1 MADFAS
7 ALEGVPDEAVEVNQR
22 ALIDKVLARY
32 SGENT
37 VFRELLQNADDASAS
52 SVEIKFLSSITT
64 TSNSTQPTDSQPITQ
79 SSSAASSSSTLPDL
93 TTKKISRVL
102 VRNNGIPF
110 RDQDWARLRKIAE
123 GNPDESKIGA
133 FGVGFYALWS
143 ICDSP
148 IVLSGPSI
156 MGFNWSTKNP
166 DQLVTRRGIN
176 PSPSEWTSFIMD
188 VRSPSPMPP
197 PFEFSRF
204 LATSLA
210 FTTQIR
216 SVSLYFDDH
225 LMCKL
230 DKKLAPPQIL
240 STPSNIT
247 LSTSSSMMKIQ
258 SVEQTSVQI
267 DTDILK
273 WTLQYSKPKSKL
285 AIKNAAVAAATS
297 TSSFASRMLS
307 AFTKTSSSAPTPSS
321 TSPSTPMDLS
331 SEPSSQLSS
340 LKASVFLRVVT
351 GNINV
356 SIPSAF
362 RAELERA
369 TKKPP
374 PKKTQYA
381 LIWTNKDE
389 FDAGK
394 DLSSSKSGLS
404 KLLSGDETAR
414 AVFDGLISDLDVQGR
429 VFIGFPTHQT
439 TGFSGSVAARF
450 IPTVERESLDLQA
463 KYVSDWNKELLA
475 IGGILARVVYEG
487 ELKEIEGLWKKTED
501 ESKRSQLTLRALHAM
516 QFFSFYASTPAGTVS
531 FESEESF
538 FRCDRQHTLTV
549 PSTLGPMPANQVRL
563 PNTELSG
570 FIKNVPLL
578 PNEVSKDGHLLIGKL
593 RSRRMISEITLEDVF
608 KELEGRVL
616 SVEEMRECLNWWISL
631 TGIQGYDRS
640 LLKRFQ
646 RCAVFKYQAPDSI
659 QHAPK
664 EQSDTIMSLSE
675 ASTFINIKLIP
686 TDVPLPAHCLPFCL
700 TKSINSEALKR
711 VFGFRELTILE
722 FTTHLFSPELKGV
735 DRITESPP
743 LAEQL
748 LNILCKAWTS
758 LSNDQRAEISAYLSD
773 KVFIPT
779 RHGMRK
785 PSDAYHS
792 NVTLFQD
799 LAVVCLPS
807 GTPVKGLMHKVL
819 SEIGLR
825 MHVELQMVFSRL
837 LGSGEWNH
845 ADLVKYLVSVKDI
858 LTDTEVDKLRQTSWL
873 PKEGEP
879 KAIPPPGPDGQ
890 ALKPKTKR
898 YFASQLY
905 EPSVANQELQLPL
918 VEWPGKWRS
927 TSEEAKL
934 LFFLGLNKMPSVDA
948 LLDLAANPK
957 DVQLREKA
965 LQFFLE
971 HFADY
976 RAVYRPNS
984 EMPAFVPCD
993 GGLFKPGDAY
1003 SNPEAAVMGFNVLQN
1018 KYLADYQKFGLKQN
1032 PDPQQ
1037 LLDRLLQH
1045 RPSDAKKAKA
1055 VFEYLSTRVADF
1067 SQSQLQ
1073 TLKQAKFVPIS
1084 GKESTHVGP
1093 GGCFFQSADS
1103 TNQGPFKSLFTYID
1117 FGPSARPFLLACGVK
1132 NEPTVQEIAQM
1143 LIADPAKFYALAGS
1157 AEEYL
1162 QVLRNIAAN
1171 VHLLGHGLKKAM
1183 QRSAF
1188 ILGSRRVASSSSSSG
1203 VATKAPTFED
1213 EDDEIEAGQPFV
1225 HVLALPGDVVIIDDS
1240 HSYSQFTT
1248 IIIACP
1254 QEEVFEQLAESL
1266 GAPRLTQLVKESF
1279 RIQRSVPEQTER
1291 SEEIRRLLIERTAL
1305 FLHERQ
1311 TGARDD
1317 VIRDAEWLK
1326 RHLTVKSV
1334 EQVSLQRQ
1342 LVYLGKPHSSVLE
1355 STAAAS
1361 MEGRNSM
1368 VLYLVRKGEIDWFEL
1383 ASSICK
1389 LILAHQKLSDS
1400 LFFMT
1405 ILQTSLKNLKRRGVN
1420 VDRIINARK
1429 AERDAVLQ
1437 RAREAKLQRQ
1447 LDDAN
1452 ALTPEQ
1458 LESHAKGLEER
1469 FPDADPGF
1477 IRKALS
1483 AEKEDHR
1490 KRVEEKFAH
1499 GAYERRPVVPSPL
1512 PPPQMPPISQRQ
1524 SGIFSALRRKILNDN
1539 SSNDPPPY
1547 SPLSVAPSAPVHS
1560 PIPSQSI
1567 SQESQITKQPAIK
1580 PPVQI
1585 TPMSDIRSNLL
1596 KAINVSR
1603 PDTNADIRT
1612 LPDTKPVKE
1621 SEASYCDPKGS
1632 REDLTFLSTISGL
1645 RFYVS
1650 RSINQHNLNGE
1661 LVLFQ
1666 FGDAIV
1672 RYVELVVKPVGE
1684 IFDIDPNSL
1693 HIFYDLEGPIIAFNR
1708 NGSLFFNLRYYLSWY
1723 DEEVK
1728 KGNLSNALIGTFS
1741 TFAHELAH
1749 NLVEAHNSEHEWWM
1763 SAFIEQYFLKVSK
1776 YIISNQSAN
1785 NNLQGGNSSTTQSG
1799 SLI

>member
-1 MADFAS
+1 MADFAQ
-7 ALEGVPDEAVEVNQR
+7 ALEGLPDEAVEVNQR

-37 VFRELLQNADDASAS
+37 VFRELLQNADDASANS
-52 SVEIKFLSSITT
+52 IEIKFLSTCSSSIDPNPSQSKHSQS
-64 TSNSTQPTDSQPITQ
+64 SNSPNHPLN
-79 SSSAASSSSTLPDL
+79 LPDL
-93 TTKKISRVL
+93 TTHKISRVL

-166 DQLVTRRGIN
+166 DQLVTRRGTN
-176 PSPSEWTSFIMD
+176 PSPSEWTSFVMD

-210 FTTQIR
+210 FTTQIK
-216 SVSLYFDDH
+216 SISLYFDDF

-230 DKKLAPPQIL
+230 EKKLSPPLIL
-240 STPSNIT
+240 STPSNLT
-247 LSTSSSMMKIQ
+247 LSTLSSMMKIQ

-273 WTLQYSKPKSKL
+273 WTLQNSKPKSKL
-285 AIKNAAVAAATS
+285 AIKSAAVAAATS

-307 AFTKTSSSAPTPSS
+307 AFSKSSSVSTPSS
-321 TSPSTPMDLS
+321 THSSTPKDLANDTS
-331 SEPSSQLSS
+331 SPFSN
-340 LKASVFLRVVT
+340 LKASLFLRVVT
-351 GNINV
+351 GNVHV

-362 RAELERA
+362 SAELERA

-394 DLSSSKSGLS
+394 DAGNSHSSLS

-439 TGFSGSVAARF
+439 TGFSGSVAGRF

-463 KYVSDWNKELLA
+463 RYVADWNKELLA

-487 ELKEIEGLWKKTED
+487 ELKEIANLWKQNEE
-501 ESKRSQLTLRALHAM
+501 ESTRNQLTLRALHAM
-516 QFFSFYASTPAGTVS
+516 QFFSFHSSTPAGTVS

-538 FRCDRQHTLTV
+538 FRCDRQRTLTV
-549 PSTLGPMPANQVRL
+549 PSSLGPMSANQVRL

-578 PNEVSKDGHLLIGKL
+578 PDEVSKGAHMLISKL
-593 RSRRMISEITLEDVF
+593 RDRRLISEISLEDVF
-608 KELEGRVL
+608 KELESRVL
-616 SVEEMRECLNWWISL
+616 SVDEMRECLNWWISL
-631 TGIQGYDRS
+631 TGIQGYDS
-640 LLKRFQ
+640 SFLKRFQ
-646 RCAVFKYQAPDSI
+646 RCAIFKYPVLDSSH
-659 QHAPK
+659 QTSADS
-664 EQSDTIMSLSE
+664 SDIIMSLSE
-675 ASTFINIKLIP
+675 ASTFINVKLIP
-686 TDVPLPAHCLPFCL
+686 TDAPLPPHCLPFCL
-700 TKSINSEALKR
+700 TKSLNSEALKR
-711 VFGFRELTILE
+711 VFGFRELTVLE
-722 FTTHLFSPELKGV
+722 FTSYLFSPEFKGPQRV
-735 DRITESPP
+735 TESPP

-748 LNILCKAWTS
+748 LNILCKAWTN
-758 LSNDQRAEISAYLSD
+758 LSSDQQTEICTYLSS
-773 KVFIPT
+773 KAFIPT
-779 RHGMRK
+779 RHGIRK

-807 GTPVKGLMHKVL
+807 GTPVKGTMIKLL
-819 SEIGLR
+819 SAIGVR
-825 MHVELQMVFSRL
+825 KHVELQMVFSRL

-845 ADLVKYLVSVKDI
+845 ADLIKYLVSVKEI
-858 LTDTEVDKLRQTSWL
+858 LTEHEVEKLKHTNWL

-879 KAIPPPGPDGQ
+879 KVEVPPGPDG
-890 ALKPKTKR
+890 KPRKPRTNR
-898 YFASQLY
+898 YSANQLY
-905 EPSVANQELQLPL
+905 EPSPANQALKLPL

-927 TSEEAKL
+927 TSDEAKL
-934 LFFLGLNKMPSVDA
+934 LFFLGLNKMPSVEV
-948 LLDLAANPK
+948 LLNLAAHPK
-957 DVQLREKA
+957 DIEFRENA

-976 RAVYRPNS
+976 RATYRPNAQTPS
-984 EMPAFVPCD
+984 FVPCET
-993 GGLFKPGDAY
+993 GLFAPLQAY
-1003 SNPEAAVMGFNVLQN
+1003 SNPEAVVMGFNVLQQ
-1018 KYLADYQKFGLKQN
+1018 KYQSDYQKFGLEQN
-1032 PDPQQ
+1032 PNAKA
-1037 LLDRLLQH
+1037 LVDRLLENP
-1045 RPSDAKKAKA
+1045 PSDSTKAKA
-1055 VFEYLSTRVADF
+1055 MFEYLSTRVADF
-1067 SQSQLQ
+1067 SQSHLQ
-1073 TLKQAKFVPIS
+1073 TLRQAKFIPVS
-1084 GKESTHVGP
+1084 GKEMTHVSP
-1093 GGCFFQSADS
+1093 GSCFFQPQDQV
-1103 TNQGPFKSLFTYID
+1103 TRGPFKSLFTYID
-1117 FGPSARPFLLACGVK
+1117 FGPTARPFLLACGVK
-1132 NEPTVQEIAQM
+1132 NEPTVQEITQM

-1171 VHLLGHGLKKAM
+1171 VHLLSRELRKAM

-1188 ILGSRRVASSSSSSG
+1188 ILGSRRVASSSSN
-1203 VATKAPTFED
+1203 PTVKQRACED
-1213 EDDEIEAGQPFV
+1213 EDEEIEAGQPFV
-1225 HVLALPGDVVIIDDS
+1225 QVLALPAEVVIIDDS

-1248 IIIACP
+1248 VIIACP

-1279 RIQRSVPEQTER
+1279 RIQPAVPEHNER
-1291 SEEIRRLLIERTAL
+1291 TDEIRKLLIERTAL

-1311 TGARDD
+1311 TGTRND

-1326 RHLTVKSV
+1326 RHLVVKSV

-1342 LVYLGKPHSSVLE
+1342 LAYLGKTHLSVLQA
-1355 STAAAS
+1355 TAAAA
-1361 MEGRNSM
+1361 MESKNSM
-1368 VLYLVRKGEIDWFEL
+1368 VLHLVRKGEIDWFEL
-1383 ASSICK
+1383 ASSVCK
-1389 LILAHQKLSDS
+1389 LILVHQKLSDS

-1429 AERDAVLQ
+1429 AERDAALQ
-1437 RAREAKLQRQ
+1437 RAREEKLQRQ
-1447 LDDAN
+1447 LDEAN
-1452 ALTPEQ
+1452 ALTPDR
-1458 LESHAKGLEER
+1458 LESHAKEIEEQ
-1469 FPDADPGF
+1469 FPDADPSF
-1477 IRKALS
+1477 IRKALCS
-1483 AEKEDHR
+1483 EQQDHLE
-1490 KRVEEKFAH
+1490 RVKEKFGH
-1499 GAYERRPVVPSPL
+1499 GAYERRPVDPASL
-1512 PPPQMPPISQRQ
+1512 PQAPEVSQRQ
-1524 SGIFSALRRKILNDN
+1524 SGIFNALRRKLLNN
-1539 SSNDPPPY
+1539 NQSENNYNDPPPY
-1547 SPLSVAPSAPVHS
+1547 SPSSSSGLLAGHQS
-1560 PIPSQSI
+1560 PLPSQSI
-1567 SQESQITKQPAIK
+1567 TPESRVTKPATIK
-1580 PPVQI
+1580 PPTPI

-1596 KAINVSR
+1596 KAINVSK
-1603 PDTNADIRT
+1603 PDTSSDIRT

-1621 SEASYCDPKGS
+1621 SEASYCDPKGT

-1650 RSINQHNLNGE
+1650 RSIDQHNLNGE

-1666 FGDAIV
+1666 FGEAIV
-1672 RYVELVVKPVGE
+1672 RYADRIIKPIGE

-1693 HIFYDLEGPIIAFNR
+1693 HIFYDMEGPIIAFNR
-1708 NGSLFFNLRYYLSWY
+1708 NGSLFFNLRFYLSWY

-1728 KGNLSNALIGTFS
+1728 KGNFSNALIGTFS

-1763 SAFIEQYFLKVSK
+1763 SAFIEQYFLKVSHH
-1776 YIISNQSAN
+1776 ILSIQTQNT
-1785 NNLQGGNSSTTQSG
+1785 NLSHDSG

>member
-1 MADFAS
+1 MADFAR
-7 ALEGVPDEAVEVNQR
+7 ALEGLPDEAVEVNQR

-37 VFRELLQNADDASAS
+37 VFRELLQNADDASAN
-52 SVEIKFLSSITT
+52 SVEISFLSSTT
-64 TSNSTQPTDSQPITQ
+64 TSSSQQPPSSQPIER
-79 SSSAASSSSTLPDL
+79 SSSATSTTLPDL
-93 TTKKISRVL
+93 TTHKISRVL

-166 DQLVTRRGIN
+166 DQLVTRRGTN

-216 SVSLYFDDH
+216 SISLYFDDH

-230 DKKLAPPQIL
+230 VKKLAPPQIL

-285 AIKNAAVAAATS
+285 AIKNAAITAATS
-297 TSSFASRMLS
+297 TTSFAARMLS
-307 AFTKTSSSAPTPSS
+307 AFTKSSSSVPAPSS
-321 TSPSTPMDLS
+321 PNPSTPKDS
-331 SEPSSQLSS
+331 SPDTSSQLST

-351 GNINV
+351 GNVNV

-362 RAELERA
+362 SAELERA

-389 FDAGK
+389 FEAGK
-394 DLSSSKSGLS
+394 DSSSAQSGLS

-414 AVFDGLISDLDVQGR
+414 AIFDGLISDLDVQGR

-463 KYVSDWNKELLA
+463 KYVADWNKELLA

-487 ELKEIEGLWKKTED
+487 ELKEIGGLWKKTED
-501 ESKRSQLTLRALHAM
+501 ESKRNQLTQRALHAM
-516 QFFSFYASTPAGTVS
+516 QFFSFYSSTPAGTVS
-531 FESEESF
+531 LESEASF
-538 FRCDRQHTLTV
+538 FRCDRQRTLTV
-549 PSTLGPMPANQVRL
+549 PSSLGPMPANQVRL
-563 PNTELSG
+563 PNTELNG

-593 RSRRMISEITLEDVF
+593 RDRRMISEITLEDVF
-608 KELEGRVL
+608 KELENRVL
-616 SVEEMRECLNWWISL
+616 SVDEMRECLNWWISL

-646 RCAVFKYQAPDSI
+646 RCAIFKYEATDPIHPASKDASEI
-659 QHAPK
+659 
-664 EQSDTIMSLSE
+664 IMSLSE

-700 TKSINSEALKR
+700 TKSINSEALRR
-711 VFGFRELTILE
+711 VFGFRELNILE
-722 FTTHLFSPELKGV
+722 FTCHLFSPELKGPNQ
-735 DRITESPP
+735 ITESPP

-758 LSNDQRAEISAYLSD
+758 LSNDQRAEICTYLSD

-785 PSDAYHS
+785 PCDAYHS
-792 NVTLFQD
+792 NVTLFED

-807 GTPVKGLMHKVL
+807 GTPVKGTMTKVL
-819 SEIGLR
+819 SDIGVR
-825 MHVELQMVFSRL
+825 KHVELQMVFSRL

-845 ADLVKYLVSVKDI
+845 ADLVKYLVSVRDI
-858 LTDTEVDKLRQTSWL
+858 LTDTEVDRLRQTNWL

-879 KAIPPPGPDGQ
+879 KIVLPPGPDGS
-890 ALKPKTKR
+890 ARKPKTNR
-898 YFASQLY
+898 YSASSLY
-905 EPSVANQELQLPL
+905 EPSAANQELQLPL

-934 LFFLGLNKMPSVDA
+934 LFFLGLNKMPSLEA
-948 LLDLAANPK
+948 LLTLAANPK
-957 DVQLREKA
+957 DDQLREKA
-965 LQFFLE
+965 LRFFLD

-976 RAVYRPNS
+976 RAVYRPS
-984 EMPAFVPCD
+984 LDTPAFVPCD

-1003 SNPEAAVMGFNVLQN
+1003 SNPDASVMGFNVLQN
-1018 KYLADYQKFGLKQN
+1018 KYSADYQKFGLQQN
-1032 PDPQQ
+1032 PDSQE
-1037 LLDRLLQH
+1037 LLNRLLQH
-1045 RPSDAKKAKA
+1045 PPSDPKKAKA

-1067 SQSQLQ
+1067 SPPQLQ
-1073 TLKQAKFVPIS
+1073 TLKQAKFVPITA
-1084 GKESTHVGP
+1084 KDVTQHVAP
-1093 GGCFFQSADS
+1093 GGCFFQSADLA
-1103 TNQGPFKSLFTYID
+1103 NQGPFKSLFTYID

-1143 LIADPAKFYALAGS
+1143 LIADPAKFYALTGS

-1171 VHLLGHGLKKAM
+1171 VHLLGHGLRKAM

-1188 ILGSRRVASSSSSSG
+1188 ILGSRRVASSSTTASST
-1203 VATKAPTFED
+1203 TKIQPTYED
-1213 EDDEIEAGQPFV
+1213 EDEEIEAGQPFV

-1291 SEEIRRLLIERTAL
+1291 SEEIRRLLVERTAL

-1355 STAAAS
+1355 ATAAAS
-1361 MEGRNSM
+1361 MESRNSM

-1405 ILQTSLKNLKRRGVN
+1405 ILQTSLKNLKRRGMN

-1429 AERDAVLQ
+1429 AERDAALQ
-1437 RAREAKLQRQ
+1437 RAREEKLQRQ
-1447 LDDAN
+1447 LEDAN
-1452 ALTPEQ
+1452 ALSPEQ
-1458 LESHAKGLEER
+1458 LESHAKGIEER
-1469 FPDADPGF
+1469 FPDADPAF
-1477 IRKALS
+1477 IRRALS

-1499 GAYERRPVVPSPL
+1499 GAYERRPAVAL
-1512 PPPQMPPISQRQ
+1512 PPPQEPQMPAISQRH
-1524 SGIFSALRRKILNDN
+1524 SGLLSSLRRKLLNENN
-1539 SSNDPPPY
+1539 SADPPPY
-1547 SPLSVAPSAPVHS
+1547 SPLSPTPSTSNQS

-1567 SQESQITKQPAIK
+1567 AQESQVAKAPAIK
-1580 PPVQI
+1580 PPMQI

-1596 KAINVSR
+1596 KAISVSK
-1603 PDTNADIRT
+1603 PDTNSDIRT

-1621 SEASYCDPKGS
+1621 SEARYCDPKGS
-1632 REDLTFLSTISGL
+1632 REDLTFLTSIEGL
-1645 RFYVS
+1645 RFYIS
-1650 RSINQHNLNGE
+1650 RSLHQHNLNGE
-1661 LVLFQ
+1661 LVLVQ
-1666 FGDAIV
+1666 FADAIV
-1672 RYVELVVKPVGE
+1672 RFINLVIKPIGD
-1684 IFDIDPNSL
+1684 IFDLDPNSL
-1693 HIFYDLEGPIIAFNR
+1693 HVFYDLEGPIIAFNR
-1708 NGSLFFNLRYYLSWY
+1708 NGSLFFNLRFYLAWY

-1728 KGNLSNALIGTFS
+1728 QGKLTNALIGTFS

-1749 NLVEAHNSEHEWWM
+1749 NLVEAHDSEHEWWM
-1763 SAFIEQYFLKVSK
+1763 SAFIEQYFLKMSG
-1776 YIISNQSAN
+1776 YILAKQASE
-1785 NNLQGGNSSTTQSG
+1785 
-1799 SLI
+1799 

>member
-1 MADFAS
+1 MADFAL

-52 SVEIKFLSSITT
+52 SVEIKFLSNAAT
-64 TSNSTQPTDSQPITQ
+64 TSNSTQPASQPITP
-79 SSSAASSSSTLPDL
+79 SSSSASSSSTLPDL
-93 TTKKISRVL
+93 TTHKISRVL

-110 RDQDWARLRKIAE
+110 RGQDWARLRKIAE

-230 DKKLAPPQIL
+230 NKKLAPPQIL

-307 AFTKTSSSAPTPSS
+307 AFTKTPSSVPTP
-321 TSPSTPMDLS
+321 TTNPSTPKDSS
-331 SEPSSQLSS
+331 SEPSSQLST

-463 KYVSDWNKELLA
+463 KYVADWNKELLA

-487 ELKEIEGLWKKTED
+487 ELKEIEGLWKNTDD
-501 ESKRSQLTLRALHAM
+501 ESKRSQLTLRGLHAM
-516 QFFSFYASTPAGTVS
+516 QFFSFYASTPAGAVS

-538 FRCDRQHTLTV
+538 FRCDRQRSLTV
-549 PSTLGPMPANQVRL
+549 PSSLGPMSANQVRL
-563 PNTELSG
+563 PNAELSG

-578 PNEVSKDGHLLIGKL
+578 PNEISKDGHLLISKL
-593 RSRRMISEITLEDVF
+593 RDRRMISEITLEDVF
-608 KELEGRVL
+608 KELENRVL
-616 SVEEMRECLNWWISL
+616 SVDEMRECLNWWISL

-640 LLKRFQ
+640 LLKRFH
-646 RCAVFKYQAPDSI
+646 RCAVFKYQAADST
-659 QHAPK
+659 QHASK
-664 EQSDTIMSLSE
+664 EQPDTIMSLSE

-700 TKSINSEALKR
+700 TKSINADALKR
-711 VFGFRELTILE
+711 VFGFRELNILE
-722 FTTHLFSPELKGV
+722 FTTHLFSPEMKGT

-758 LSNDQRAEISAYLSD
+758 LTNDQRAEIVTYLSD
-773 KVFIPT
+773 KAFVPT

-792 NVTLFQD
+792 NITLFKD
-799 LAVVCLPS
+799 LAVVLLPS
-807 GTPVKGLMHKVL
+807 GTPVKGTMTKVL
-819 SEIGLR
+819 SDIGVR
-825 MHVELQMVFSRL
+825 KHVELQMVFSRL

-845 ADLVKYLVSVKDI
+845 ADLVKYLVSVRDT
-858 LTDTEVDKLRQTSWL
+858 LTDFEVDKLRQTNWL

-879 KAIPPPGPDGQ
+879 KVVPPPGPDGK
-890 ALKPKTKR
+890 AREPKTIR
-898 YFASQLY
+898 YSASQLY

-934 LFFLGLNKMPSVDA
+934 LFFLGLNKMPSIEA
-948 LLDLAANPK
+948 LLNLAANPK
-957 DVQLREKA
+957 DAQLREKA

-971 HFADY
+971 HFGDY
-976 RAVYRPNS
+976 RAAYRPS
-984 EMPAFVPCD
+984 PDMPAFVPCES
-993 GGLFKPGDAY
+993 GLFKPGDAY

-1018 KYLADYQKFGLKQN
+1018 KYLSDYQKFGLKQN
-1032 PDPQQ
+1032 PDPQE
-1037 LLDRLLQH
+1037 LLDRLLKQT
-1045 RPSDAKKAKA
+1045 PPDPKKAKT

-1073 TLKQAKFVPIS
+1073 TLKQAQFVPIS
-1084 GKESTHVGP
+1084 GKEVTHVAP
-1093 GGCFFQSADS
+1093 GGCFFQSTDS
-1103 TNQGPFKSLFTYID
+1103 ANQGPFKSLFTYID

-1171 VHLLGHGLKKAM
+1171 FHLLGHGLRRAM

-1188 ILGSRRVASSSSSSG
+1188 ILGSRRVASSSGSSL
-1203 VATKAPTFED
+1203 VAKPQTFTDED
-1213 EDDEIEAGQPFV
+1213 EEIEAGQPFV

-1248 IIIACP
+1248 VIIACP
-1254 QEEVFEQLAESL
+1254 QEAVFEQLAEAL

-1279 RIQRSVPEQTER
+1279 QIQRSAPERTER
-1291 SEEIRRLLIERTAL
+1291 SEEIRRLLVERTAL

-1355 STAAAS
+1355 ATAAAS

-1429 AERDAVLQ
+1429 AERDAALQ
-1437 RAREAKLQRQ
+1437 RAREEKLQRQ

-1458 LESHAKGLEER
+1458 LESHARGLEER

-1499 GAYERRPVVPSPL
+1499 GAYERRPVVSPPL
-1512 PPPQMPPISQRQ
+1512 PPPKMPEISQRQ
-1524 SGIFSALRRKILNDN
+1524 SGIFSALRRKLLNEN

-1547 SPLSVAPSAPVHS
+1547 SPLSAAPSAPIPS
-1560 PIPSQSI
+1560 PIASQSI
-1567 SQESQITKQPAIK
+1567 SQQSQVAKPPAIK

-1596 KAINVSR
+1596 KAINVSK
-1603 PDTNADIRT
+1603 PDTSADIRT

-1650 RSINQHNLNGE
+1650 RSIDQHNLNGE

-1672 RYVELVVKPVGE
+1672 RYIDRVIKPIGE

-1763 SAFIEQYFLKVSK
+1763 SAFIEQYFLKVST
-1776 YIISNQSAN
+1776 YIVSNQS
-1785 NNLQGGNSSTTQSG
+1785 GGSSTTQSA

>member
-1 MADFAS
+1 MADFAL
-7 ALEGVPDEAVEVNQR
+7 ALEGLPDEAVEVNQR

-37 VFRELLQNADDASAS
+37 VFRELLQNADDASAN
-52 SVEIKFLSSITT
+52 SVEIMFLSNAA
-64 TSNSTQPTDSQPITQ
+64 SNSTQTNSQPITQ
-79 SSSAASSSSTLPDL
+79 SSSSISSSTLPDL
-93 TTKKISRVL
+93 TTHKISRVL

-156 MGFNWSTKNP
+156 MGFNWSSKNP

-176 PSPSEWTSFIMD
+176 PSPSEWTQFIMD

-216 SVSLYFDDH
+216 TVSLYFDDH

-230 DKKLAPPQIL
+230 DKKVAPPQIL

-307 AFTKTSSSAPTPSS
+307 AFSKTSSSAPTPSS
-321 TSPSTPMDLS
+321 THPSTPKDSSSDASNPLS
-331 SEPSSQLSS
+331 N

-356 SIPSAF
+356 TIPSVF

-394 DLSSSKSGLS
+394 DSTSSNSGLS

-414 AVFDGLISDLDVQGR
+414 AVFDGLISDLEVQGR

-463 KYVSDWNKELLA
+463 KYVADWNKELLA

-501 ESKRSQLTLRALHAM
+501 ESIRNQLTLRALHAI

-538 FRCDRQHTLTV
+538 FRCDRQRTLTV
-549 PSTLGPMPANQVRL
+549 PSSLGPMPANQVRL

-578 PNEVSKDGHLLIGKL
+578 PNEVSKNGHVLIGKL
-593 RSRRMISEITLEDVF
+593 RDRRMISEITLEDVF
-608 KELEGRVL
+608 KELESRVL
-616 SVEEMRECLNWWISL
+616 SVDEMRDCLNWWISL
-631 TGIQGYDRS
+631 TGIQGYDSS

-646 RCAVFKYQAPDSI
+646 QCAIFQYQATNPSH
-659 QHAPK
+659 QASK
-664 EQSDTIMSLSE
+664 EQSDIIMPLSK

-686 TDVPLPAHCLPFCL
+686 TDVPLPPHCLPFCL
-700 TKSINSEALKR
+700 TKSLNSEALRR
-711 VFGFRELTILE
+711 VFGFRELSILE
-722 FTTHLFSPELKGV
+722 FTRHLFSPELKGV
-735 DRITESPP
+735 NHITESPP

-748 LNILCKAWTS
+748 LNTLCKAWTS
-758 LSNDQRAEISAYLSD
+758 LSNDQKAEISTYLGD
-773 KVFIPT
+773 QVFIPT

-807 GTPVKGLMHKVL
+807 GITVKGTMATIL
-819 SEIGLR
+819 SHLGVR
-825 MHVELQMVFSRL
+825 KHVELQMVFSRL

-858 LTDTEVDKLRQTSWL
+858 LTDTEVDRLRQTNWL

-879 KAIPPPGPDGQ
+879 KVILPPGPDGK
-890 ALKPKTKR
+890 ARKTKTNR
-898 YFASQLY
+898 YSANQLY
-905 EPSVANQELQLPL
+905 EPSSANQELQLPL

-927 TSEEAKL
+927 TSDEAKL
-934 LFFLGLNKMPSVDA
+934 LFFLGLNKMPSIEA
-948 LLDLAANPK
+948 LLTLAANPK
-957 DVQLREKA
+957 DAQLREKS

-976 RAVYRPNS
+976 RAVYRPS
-984 EMPAFVPCD
+984 TETRAFVPCD
-993 GGLFKPGDAY
+993 SGLLAPCDAY
-1003 SNPEAAVMGFNVLQN
+1003 SNPEAAVMGFNVLQK
-1018 KYLADYQKFGLKQN
+1018 KYLTDYQKFGLKQN
-1032 PDPQQ
+1032 PDSQE
-1037 LLDRLLQH
+1037 LLKRLLEH
-1045 RPSDAKKAKA
+1045 PPSDSQKAKG

-1067 SQSQLQ
+1067 TQSQLQ
-1073 TLKQAKFVPIS
+1073 TLKQAQIVPIS
-1084 GKESTHVGP
+1084 GKQVTHVAP
-1093 GGCFFQSADS
+1093 GGCFFQSTDS
-1103 TNQGPFKSLFTYID
+1103 ANQGPFKSLFTYID

-1171 VHLLGHGLKKAM
+1171 VHLLSHSLKRAM
-1183 QRSAF
+1183 QNSAF
-1188 ILGSRRVASSSSSSG
+1188 ILGSRRVASSSTPG
-1203 VATKAPTFED
+1203 LTTKVQTYED
-1213 EDDEIEAGQPFV
+1213 EDEEIEAGQPFV

-1248 IIIACP
+1248 VIIACP

-1291 SEEIRRLLIERTAL
+1291 SEEIRRLLVERTAL

-1311 TGARDD
+1311 TGARND

-1355 STAAAS
+1355 ATAAAS
-1361 MEGRNSM
+1361 MEGRNYM
-1368 VLYLVRKGEIDWFEL
+1368 VLYLIRKGEIDWFEL

-1429 AERDAVLQ
+1429 AERDAALQ
-1437 RAREAKLQRQ
+1437 RAREEKLQRQ
-1447 LDDAN
+1447 LEDAN
-1452 ALTPEQ
+1452 ALTPDQ
-1458 LESHAKGLEER
+1458 LESHAKGIEER
-1469 FPDADPGF
+1469 FPDADPAF

-1483 AEKEDHR
+1483 LEKEDHR

-1499 GAYERRPVVPSPL
+1499 GAYQRRPVVTPSPQI
-1512 PPPQMPPISQRQ
+1512 PQMPEISQRQ
-1524 SGIFSALRRKILNDN
+1524 SGIFSALRRKLLNEN
-1539 SSNDPPPY
+1539 SSTDPPPY
-1547 SPLSVAPSAPVHS
+1547 SPVSTDPVASNQS

-1567 SQESQITKQPAIK
+1567 TQELSVAKAPAIK

-1596 KAINVSR
+1596 KAISVSK
-1603 PDTNADIRT
+1603 PDTNSDIRT

-1621 SEASYCDPKGS
+1621 SEASYCDPKGT
-1632 REDLTFLSTISGL
+1632 REDLTFLSKISGM
-1645 RFYVS
+1645 RFYIS

-1672 RYVELVVKPVGE
+1672 RYVDLVIKPIGE
-1684 IFDIDPNSL
+1684 IFDMDPNSL
-1693 HIFYDLEGPIIAFNR
+1693 HVFYDLEGPIIAFNR
-1708 NGSLFFNLRYYLSWY
+1708 NGSLFFNLRFYLSWY
-1723 DEEVK
+1723 DEDVK
-1728 KGNLSNALIGTFS
+1728 QGNLSNALIGTFS

-1749 NLVEAHNSEHEWWM
+1749 NLVEAHDSEHEWWM
-1763 SAFIEQYFLKVSK
+1763 SAFIEQYFLKVAA
-1776 YIISNQSAN
+1776 YIISQHTSKTSNTKQ
-1785 NNLQGGNSSTTQSG
+1785 LQAAGSG
-1799 SLI
+1799 SSPSGSSLI